1 MRVSLSPPISPSS
14 AKTPVDSLA
23 TVILGST
30 IVFAEG
36 LIGSIL
42 LATHRIAAV
51 LTCRRV
57 TPNHSPDGGRVPS
70 PPTQGP
76 ANRDG
81 MMLNEGQM
89 WVPASAHWI
98 VPSVNAYMGQAR

>member
-1 MRVSLSPPISPSS
+1 MGVSLSPPISPSS
-14 AKTPVDSLA
+14 SKTPAVQVA

-36 LIGSIL
+36 MASSDSIL
-42 LATHRIAAV
+42 LATHRIAAAV
-51 LTCRRV
+51 LTCCRV
-57 TPNHSPDGGRVPS
+57 TRHRSPDGGRVPS

-81 MMLNEGQM
+81 MMLTEGQ
-89 WVPASAHWI
+89 
-98 VPSVNAYMGQAR
+98 Y

>member
-1 MRVSLSPPISPSS
+1 MVVSLSLPISPSS
-14 AKTPVDSLA
+14 TKTPAVQLA

-36 LIGSIL
+36 MASSDSIL
-42 LATHRIAAV
+42 LADHRIAAV
-51 LTCRRV
+51 LTCCRV
-57 TPNHSPDGGRVPS
+57 TRHRSPDGGRVPS

-81 MMLNEGQM
+81 MKLNEGQ
-89 WVPASAHWI
+89 
-98 VPSVNAYMGQAR
+98 Y

>member
-1 MRVSLSPPISPSS
+1 MVVSLSLPISPSS
-14 AKTPVDSLA
+14 TKTPAVQLA

-36 LIGSIL
+36 MS
-42 LATHRIAAV
+42 
-51 LTCRRV
+51 
-57 TPNHSPDGGRVPS
+57 GGRVPS

-81 MMLNEGQM
+81 MKLNEGQ
-89 WVPASAHWI
+89 
-98 VPSVNAYMGQAR
+98 Y